1 MSQVIVLRFRAQVRP
16 DRVDEVASAFAAV
29 VPPSRRVEG
38 VLHFDVGR
46 DVGDANTFIATEVF
60 EDADARARQESL
72 AEVAEVMR
80 LLPDALAAPPEATVY
95 HVQSSEP
102 AM

>member
-1 MSQVIVLRFRAQVRP
+1 MIVLRFRVQVRP
-16 DRVDEVASAFAAV
+16 DSVDGLAAAFAAV

-46 DVGDANTFIATEVF
+46 DVGDPTTFIATEVF
-60 EDADARARQESL
+60 EDAAARARQEAL
-72 AEVAEVMR
+72 PEVAEVMR

-95 HVQSSEP
+95 HVESSEP